1 MIRLEAVT
9 LRLGRAGPASEIVF
23 SLPAFEAAAGEA
35 IALTGPSGCGK
46 STLLNVV
53 SGLRRADAGTVQVA
67 GAELTRMGTAQLDR
81 HRGAHCAMVHQTFHL
96 LAPFSAVENV
106 AIGLRFG
113 ARKRGDL
120 RARAADVLR
129 RVGLGERLNSRPAE
143 LSVGERQR
151 VAIARAIAGEA
162 PILLADEPTGSLDP
176 ATGREIFT
184 LLRGVA
190 EEDGRTL
197 LMVTHDH
204 GLAAELP
211 RRFDCSGLVA
221 SVPGAAVERR
231 AAP

>member
-9 LRLGRAGPASEIVF
+9 LRLGRAGPASEVVF

-81 HRGAHCAMVHQTFHL
+81 HRGAHCGMVHQTFHL

-143 LSVGERQR
+143 LSVGSASASPSR
-151 VAIARAIAGEA
+151 ARSRARRPSSWRTNGPVPSIQPRGARSSRCCAGW
-162 PILLADEPTGSLDP
+162 
-176 ATGREIFT
+176 RK
-184 LLRGVA
+184 
-190 EEDGRTL
+190 RT
-197 LMVTHDH
+197 D
-204 GLAAELP
+204 A
-211 RRFDCSGLVA
+211 RS
-221 SVPGAAVERR
+221 
-231 AAP
+231 